1 MTRPLETNGDI
12 ALRLLEEIK
21 ACSQEIDNLIA
32 ETAASGTTNQAEL
45 SNVIKKINRL
55 NKRIGPAADKAE
67 KIRRQ
72 GSKRAMA
79 AQEREARKR
88 QSE

>member
-1 MTRPLETNGDI
+1 MRLPQPDGDKV
-12 ALRLLEEIK
+12 LTLLEEIK
-21 ACSQEIDNLIA
+21 ACSQQIKNLIA

-45 SNVIKKINRL
+45 ARVLKKINSL
-55 NKRIGPAADKAE
+55 NNRIGPAADKAE
-67 KIRRQ
+67 KIRQ
-72 GSKRAMA
+72 SNSKRAIA